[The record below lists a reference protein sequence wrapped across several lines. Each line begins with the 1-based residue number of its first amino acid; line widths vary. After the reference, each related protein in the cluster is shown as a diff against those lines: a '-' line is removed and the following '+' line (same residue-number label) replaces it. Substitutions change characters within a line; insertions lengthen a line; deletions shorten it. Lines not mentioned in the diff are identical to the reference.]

1 MKIVNT
7 APADK
12 IVAVL
17 PTVKTKVQ
25 KCAASAACKLAE
37 ISGEGATEHTGW
49 IAVALIIIGIA
60 VAVLSPWGRNTVI
73 PAIQDK
79 VMGFINYSG

>member
-1 MKIVNT
+1 MKIANA
-7 APADK
+7 APAKK
-12 IVAVL
+12 IAAAL
-17 PTVKTKVQ
+17 PTVKMKVQ
-25 KCAASAACKLAE
+25 KCAASAASKLTE

>member
-1 MKIVNT
+1 MKILKT
-7 APADK
+7 TPADK
-12 IVAVL
+12 IAAAS
-17 PTVKTKVQ
+17 PTVKTKIQ
-25 KCAASAACKLAE
+25 TCAASVACKLTE